1 MRYQERKKFL
11 FEQYSNS
18 NGKAV
23 DDLTETE
30 KTVLEWAAD
39 LMDNECLIILDII
52 PAPLEWDETALRVKY
67 ICFPIHYMHDDDF
80 EGDIVYEEGLLGETF
95 FEYETREFGYAR
107 EDIEWFI
114 EEYRAF
120 EEKIDILEKSA
131 KYDKMKE

>member
-1 MRYQERKKFL
+1 
-11 FEQYSNS
+11 
-18 NGKAV
+18 
-23 DDLTETE
+23 
-30 KTVLEWAAD
+30 
-39 LMDNECLIILDII
+39 
-52 PAPLEWDETALRVKY
+52 
-67 ICFPIHYMHDDDF
+67 MHDDDF